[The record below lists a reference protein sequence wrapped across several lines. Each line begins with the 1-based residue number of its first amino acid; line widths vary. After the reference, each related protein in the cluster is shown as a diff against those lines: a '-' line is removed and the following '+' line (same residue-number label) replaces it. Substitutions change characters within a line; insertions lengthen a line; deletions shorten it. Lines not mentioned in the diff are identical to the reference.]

1 MPLNRVLLTVAFT
14 LAGIEAQPLTT
25 RLIRFSEGQPF
36 HMGQV
41 TSMRIVS
48 PGTGAKRLTLN
59 YSHSETGSE
68 FAQHVHDESDDTIL
82 VLQGAAD
89 LRQGPTRTPMLE
101 GTSAFVPSGQIHGTI
116 TAAPDT
122 IMISTQVPP
131 DLVLYTGARDSSKPG
146 AAPPKGLITPGAVKY
161 VKFADVNGFFVDSH
175 IGAERVAVARRVL
188 KKGEVLKTRIA
199 DGEQLLFVWKGAIAV
214 KASGQAYQAGE
225 KDTVFSAGTGSM
237 EVRGD
242 SDQPAIVIQVQATPI
257 AQKQTQKQTKK

>member
-1 MPLNRVLLTVAFT
+1 
-14 LAGIEAQPLTT
+14 
-25 RLIRFSEGQPF
+25 
-36 HMGQV
+36 MGQV

-59 YSHSETGSE
+59 YSFSQSGSE

-89 LRQGPTRTPMLE
+89 LRQGPTRTPMLA
-101 GTSAFVPSGQIHGTI
+101 GTSAFVPTGQIHGTI

-146 AAPPKGLITPGAVKY
+146 AAPPKGVITPGAVKY
-161 VKFADVNGFFVDSH
+161 VKFADVNGFFVDSKM
-175 IGAERVAVARRVL
+175 GAQRVAVARRVL
-188 KKGEVLKTRIA
+188 KKGEVLKSTI
-199 DGEQLLFVWKGAIAV
+199 DGGEQFFFVWKGSVAA
-214 KASGQAYQAGE
+214 KAGGKTFQAGE
-225 KDTVFSAGTGSM
+225 KDTVFSAGTGSI

-242 SDQPAIVIQVQATPI
+242 SDQPAIVIQVQAPPH
-257 AQKQTQKQTKK
+257 QH